1 MGVLTQHDLLKLKIL
16 KSEIIKMNRGEKEE
30 NKGTRGE
37 LKAETNLEF
46 VVSLQEQPVLE
57 LKGKHRYRNPE
68 RICDFCFKYKY
79 ETFFKLHFA
88 IKGKDGIY
96 PFQIELYQN
105 HDTEYYD
112 DIYFFLDVCPIGDHP
127 DYWLEQKIEFTGGMY
142 DKSFQKEGCSSNFG
156 RNGPSEYGM
165 TSFMSD
171 YMFQLNEEELG
182 GWDTFKLPSKCN
194 IKISMKIYSLK
205 TKGRKRQKI
214 TKEDEAGTS
223 LQFLKSNEANFKVIC
238 PTDDGNKEYFIDE
251 NLIAMESDVLETL
264 ISGRWAEGQSKEMT
278 MKDTDYQTLESVLV
292 FCNTKAL
299 TISAINEDLAT
310 FVDMYNLEN
319 LMDLMDR
326 FISMSLST
334 IEDKTWI
341 IKWTPKLKMTR
352 TALKLIKFLRRE
364 AKIAKITLTKSR
376 KDFASYIYNGS
387 PTLTWAEA
395 CKGNKELATFLSCLT
410 EIKESFPKY
419 SDLKCSENIMIM
431 SEQGDDW
438 PDDESVLS
446 RNISGPGM
454 VFESYDEEDYDSE
467 DEDVSE
473 SNDQSE
479 NSDTAED
486 EIDNELSEN
495 NNESLDNNN

>member
-1 MGVLTQHDLLKLKIL
+1 MGKLKIIH
-16 KSEIIKMNRGEKEE
+16 SEVIKMNRGDKEE
-30 NKGTRGE
+30 KKGTRGE
-37 LKAETNLEF
+37 LEVEANLEF

-68 RICDFCFKYKY
+68 RICDFCFKYEYETVVKY

-156 RNGPSEYGM
+156 RNGPSEHGM

-205 TKGRKRQKI
+205 TKGRERQKI
-214 TKEDEAGTS
+214 TKEDEAGTL
-223 LQFLKSNEANFKVIC
+223 LQFLKSNEASFKIIC

-251 NLIAMESDVLETL
+251 NLIAKESDVLEAL

-278 MKDTDYQTLESVLV
+278 LKDTDYQTLESVLV

-352 TALKLIKFLRRE
+352 TALKLVKFLRRE

-395 CKGNKELATFLSCLT
+395 CKGNKELATYLSSLT

-419 SDLKCSENIMIM
+419 SDLKCSENIMII
-431 SEQGDDW
+431 SEQEDDW

-446 RNISGPGM
+446 RNIAGPALRSMGCPGM
-454 VFESYDEEDYDSE
+454 VFESYDEEDDDSE
-467 DEDVSE
+467 
-473 SNDQSE
+473 DQSE

-486 EIDNELSEN
+486 EIDNEMSEN